1 MFSRSTKTS
10 EETNIIKN
18 KSSSQNRLISNV
30 VLRMQRPKCN
40 FDIREVFYRGTEK
53 QNSNIQ
59 GTKYI
64 RVDNKGCIYMV
75 PKSYSG

>member
-1 MFSRSTKTS
+1 
-10 EETNIIKN
+10 
-18 KSSSQNRLISNV
+18 
-30 VLRMQRPKCN
+30 MQRPKCN

>member
-1 MFSRSTKTS
+1 MFSRSNKTS
-10 EETNIIKN
+10 EETNIVKN

-30 VLRMQRPKCN
+30 AMRVQYPECN

-59 GTKYI
+59 GTKHI
-64 RVDNKGCIYMV
+64 CVDSKECTYMV
-75 PKSYSG
+75 SKSYSG

>member
-1 MFSRSTKTS
+1 
-10 EETNIIKN
+10 
-18 KSSSQNRLISNV
+18 
-30 VLRMQRPKCN
+30 MQRPKCD